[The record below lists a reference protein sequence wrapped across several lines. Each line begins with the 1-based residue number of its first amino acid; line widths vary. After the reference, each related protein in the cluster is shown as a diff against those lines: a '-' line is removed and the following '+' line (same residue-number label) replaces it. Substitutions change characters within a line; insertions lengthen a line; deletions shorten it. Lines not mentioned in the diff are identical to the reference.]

1 MSSITSITTTPY
13 YVGDTTTMRTTTQ
26 ETSFCE
32 YRLMVLDLRK
42 KETLDHNRI
51 IFSIVGTVECRAS
64 AVLKEA
70 AILKHLNDLSKIENI
85 QDMHIDVVRLNT
97 WDIQTS

>member
-1 MSSITSITTTPY
+1 MINKITSLTTTPY
-13 YVGDTTTMRTTTQ
+13 YDTDVTIKTINQ
-26 ETSFCE
+26 KTSFCE

-42 KETLDHNRI
+42 KETLNHNRI
-51 IFSIVGTVECRAS
+51 IFSIVGTVEGRAS
-64 AVLKEA
+64 AVLKEV